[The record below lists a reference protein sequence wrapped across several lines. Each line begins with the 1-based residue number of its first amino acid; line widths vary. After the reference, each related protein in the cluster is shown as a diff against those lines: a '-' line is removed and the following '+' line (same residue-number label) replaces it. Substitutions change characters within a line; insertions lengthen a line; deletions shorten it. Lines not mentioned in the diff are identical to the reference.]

1 MKKRSAYTLVEMLI
15 VMVLLAILFGL
26 AWPTLRS
33 PWGQSRLEDAG
44 EKVRAAMAEARR
56 EAITSVQPWQFCYRP
71 GTADYVIGPLHLD
84 DEENP
89 IASKESD
96 REDETNSLDLDME
109 ETKPELSVKQLPHGV
124 TFCDPEVD
132 LEANVGLEEGDLAE
146 SGATANP
153 VDTNLS
159 SEDLAAELTSGEW
172 SAPIVFFPNG
182 RCTSDRLRL
191 RSPGPEV
198 SVLPI
203 RVRGIIGSADV
214 GKPRRIRQATDSMD
228 LPVESPPEEAGEEAA
243 P

>member
-96 REDETNSLDLDME
+96 REDENNSLDLDIE
-109 ETKPELSVKQLPHGV
+109 ETKPELTVKQLPHGV

-132 LEANVGLEEGDLAE
+132 LEASVGLEEGDLAE
-146 SGATANP
+146 SGAAANP

-159 SEDLAAELTSGEW
+159 SEDLAAELTS
-172 SAPIVFFPNG
+172 
-182 RCTSDRLRL
+182 
-191 RSPGPEV
+191 V
-198 SVLPI
+198 S
-203 RVRGIIGSADV
+203 G
-214 GKPRRIRQATDSMD
+214 PRRSFFSRTDDAPATDFASAV
-228 LPVESPPEEAGEEAA
+228 LARK
-243 P
+243 